1 MALKTRLKLRIRTKM
16 ILTLSGLSLLPL
28 ILFMLIWYFTMKD
41 LNGKVEG
48 RLIGEAKKDLVR
60 LVEDQASIT
69 SAMLD
74 KIKTETHMMAQ
85 LTADFWISRNAESR
99 RSYSSYSL
107 APDVSINN
115 EVRTEL
121 KRLGTLDDFFVNIH
135 KNDPNLFRTYIATE
149 SGVFRGYPWDLA
161 TDAPLL
167 FSLDVKLE
175 DDLKNGRI
183 PQDLQR
189 RLKLSPNAGISVSAK
204 EVASEWLI
212 TDLDND
218 RTYSVR
224 KEGDELRVYDET
236 DASLLTIDMN
246 SKGDLRD
253 GKIPHEL
260 KEQFENKGL
269 KLSSDAKVSSS
280 TKGKVSEWLI
290 TDANNGRIYS
300 VREEE
305 GRLNIYEEY
314 DPRIRPWYRRAK
326 GLSKGKI
333 SWEKYINWSAEGVP
347 FSIELEFEDTL
358 SKKVV
363 TFELLQRFRKAD
375 RLLSESATV
384 SIEKDGVWHVMNN
397 WSYTIR
403 KGYTL
408 NIYDDMGAKL
418 KLFNIGLEFEND
430 LSKSVVTPELL
441 QRFRKADRLLS
452 ENATVSIEKDGVWHV
467 MDNWDYTIRKEDAL
481 NVYSAYIL
489 TCSEPVFA
497 PDGKNII
504 GVVAADITLD
514 AVSRRIIRTPD
525 DIEGYAFLMDQD
537 GNVIDQEKSD
547 MFIPQKRRDIVKN
560 PPHRDRQ
567 PIKYKDEKGEKN
579 YVAYAPITC
588 IQSSVNSSP
597 WVLGIVMEEKEM
609 IRVAES
615 VKRSMNYTQAL
626 LIGLFIVILLAVSDI
641 AYRMS
646 RRITKPILD
655 LDEGAKIVGGG
666 NLDYQLEV
674 RTGDEIEDL
683 ANAFSKMTSD
693 LKAYMKD
700 LEETTAAREHIQSE
714 LRIASEIQAS
724 MLPRTFPPFPDRKE
738 FDIFATMEPAKEVGG
753 DFYDFF
759 FIDEDKLCFLIG
771 DVSGKGVPAALF
783 MAISRILLKTEAQRG
798 IPPDEILYNVN
809 NTLCPENDA
818 SMFVTLFCVILNAE
832 TGEIQFANAGHNPPL
847 VNANGEGFEFIQLSK
862 SFVVGPMPD
871 TEYKSQKL
879 TLKPN
884 DTIFLYTDGVTE
896 AMNPDSQLFSD
907 ERLKECL
914 SGLKDKDVEEIIHAV
929 REQIAEFAQG
939 ALQSDDI
946 TMLALRYNG

>member
-28 ILFMLIWYFTMKD
+28 ILFMIIWYFTMKNLD
-41 LNGKVEG
+41 GKVEA
-48 RLIGEAKKDLVR
+48 RLIEEAKKDLAR

-69 SAMLD
+69 NAMLD
-74 KIKTETHMMAQ
+74 KIKTETHMMSQ
-85 LTADFWISRNAESR
+85 LAADLWIGRNVEPR

-115 EVRTEL
+115 KVRTEL
-121 KRLGTLDDFFVNIH
+121 KQLGNLDDFFVTVH

-167 FSLDVKLE
+167 FSLDVRLE
-175 DDLKNGRI
+175 DDLKKGKI

-189 RLKLSPNAGISVSAK
+189 RLRLSSNAGISFPA
-204 EVASEWLI
+204 EEGISEWLI
-212 TDLDND
+212 TDLYNEQ
-218 RTYSVR
+218 TYSIR

-236 DASLLTIDMN
+236 DAALLTIDMN

-253 GKIPHEL
+253 GKIPHGL
-260 KEQFENKGL
+260 KEQLEAKGI
-269 KLSSDAKVSSS
+269 KLSPDARVSFSA
-280 TKGKVSEWLI
+280 KGKEKWLI
-290 TDANNGRIYS
+290 TDEDNGRVYS

-305 GRLNIYEEY
+305 SMLNIYEEY
-314 DPRIRPWYRRAK
+314 DPRIRPWYMSAK
-326 GLSKGKI
+326 KLSKGEV

-347 FSIELEFEDTL
+347 FSIELEFEDAL
-358 SKKVV
+358 NKKVV
-363 TFELLQRFRKAD
+363 TPKLLQSFEKAD
-375 RLLSESATV
+375 RPLSGSAAV

-403 KGYTL
+403 KGDTL

-418 KLFNIGLEFEND
+418 FDIVLEFEND
-430 LSKSVVTPELL
+430 LNKKVVTPELR
-441 QRFRKADRLLS
+441 QRFRKEEKTLS
-452 ENATVSIEKDGVWHV
+452 ENATVSVEEDSIWCITDKGKI
-467 MDNWDYTIRKEDAL
+467 YTIKKEDAL
-481 NVYSAYIL
+481 NVYNAYIL

-497 PDGKNII
+497 PDGKNI

-514 AVSRRIIRTPD
+514 AVSRRIIRTPENV
-525 DIEGYAFLMDQD
+525 EGYAFLMDQD

-547 MFIPQKRRDIVKN
+547 MCIPTVEEDAVKKIYAGESQIVEC
-560 PPHRDRQ
+560 
-567 PIKYKDEKGEKN
+567 EKGVKN

-588 IQSSVNSSP
+588 MQSSVNSSP

-615 VKRSMNYTQAL
+615 VKRSMNYTQVL
-626 LIGLFIVILLAVSDI
+626 LISLFIAILLAVSDI

-655 LDEGAKIVGGG
+655 LDEGAKIVGSG

-674 RTGDEIEDL
+674 GTGDEIEDL
-683 ANAFSKMTSD
+683 ANAFNKMTSD
-693 LKAYMKD
+693 LKAYMRD
-700 LEETTAAREHIQSE
+700 LEETTAARERIQSE

-783 MAISRILLKTEAQRG
+783 MAISRILLKTEALRV

-809 NTLCPENDA
+809 NTLCPDNDA

-832 TGEIQFANAGHNPPL
+832 TGEMQFANAGHNPPL
-847 VNANGEGFEFIQLSK
+847 INANGEGFEFIQLPK

-871 TEYKSQKL
+871 TKYKFQKL
-879 TLKPN
+879 TLRPN

-914 SGLKDKDVEEIIHAV
+914 SGLKDKDVKEIISAV

-946 TMLALRYNG
+946 TMLALKYNG

>member
-16 ILTLSGLSLLPL
+16 IITLSGLSLLPL
-28 ILFMLIWYFTMKD
+28 ILFMLIWYFTMKN
-41 LNGKVEG
+41 LNAKVEE
-48 RLIGEAKKDLVR
+48 RLIEEAKKDLVR

-74 KIKTETHMMAQ
+74 KIETETHMMAR
-85 LTADFWISRNAESR
+85 LAAEFWISCNAKSR

-107 APDVSINN
+107 APDVSIND

-121 KRLGTLDDFFVNIH
+121 KRLGNLDDFFVNVH
-135 KNDPNLFRTYIATE
+135 KNDPNLFRSYIATE
-149 SGVFRGYPWDLA
+149 SGMFRGYPWDLA

-167 FSLDVKLE
+167 FSPDVRLE
-175 DDLKNGRI
+175 DDLKNEKI
-183 PQDLQR
+183 PQDLERQ
-189 RLKLSPNAGISVSAK
+189 LKLSPNAGISFPA
-204 EVASEWLI
+204 EEGISEWLI
-212 TDLDND
+212 TDVDND

-246 SKGDLRD
+246 SKGDLID
-253 GKIPHEL
+253 GKIPQEL
-260 KEQFENKGL
+260 QRQLEDKGI
-269 KLSSDAKVSSS
+269 KLPPDARVSFPA
-280 TKGKVSEWLI
+280 KGEGKWLI
-290 TDANNGRIYS
+290 TDEDNGRVYS

-305 GRLNIYEEY
+305 GKLNIYEEY
-314 DPRIRPWYRRAK
+314 DPRIRPWYRSAK
-326 GLSKGKI
+326 ELSEGEI
-333 SWEKYINWSAEGVP
+333 SWEKYINWNAEGVP
-347 FSIELEFEDTL
+347 FSIEPEFEDTL
-358 SKKVV
+358 NQKVI
-363 TFELLQRFRKAD
+363 TPELLQSFRKAD
-375 RLLSESATV
+375 RLLSGSATV
-384 SIEKDGVWHVMNN
+384 SIEKDGVWHVMND
-397 WSYTIR
+397 WSYTI
-403 KGYTL
+403 K
-408 NIYDDMGAKL
+408 K
-418 KLFNIGLEFEND
+418 
-430 LSKSVVTPELL
+430 
-441 QRFRKADRLLS
+441 
-452 ENATVSIEKDGVWHV
+452 ENALK
-467 MDNWDYTIRKEDAL
+467 
-481 NVYSAYIL
+481 VYNAYIL

-497 PDGKNII
+497 PGGKKII

-514 AVSRRIIRTPD
+514 AVSRRIIRTPED
-525 DIEGYAFLMDQD
+525 VEGYAFLMDQD

-547 MFIPQKRRDIVKN
+547 MFIPQEQERRNIVKN
-560 PPHRDRQ
+560 LSDREQ
-567 PIKYKDEKGEKN
+567 PIGYDEKGEKS
-579 YVAYAPITC
+579 YAAYAPIAC
-588 IQSSVNSSP
+588 IQSSANSSP

-609 IRVAES
+609 IKVAES
-615 VKRSMNYTQAL
+615 VKGSMNYTQVI

-655 LDEGAKIVGGG
+655 LDEGAKIVGSG
-666 NLDYQLEV
+666 NLGYQLEV

-683 ANAFSKMTSD
+683 ANAFNKMTGD

-700 LEETTAAREHIQSE
+700 LEETTAARERIQSE

-759 FIDEDKLCFLIG
+759 FIDENKLCFLIG

-783 MAISRILLKTEAQRG
+783 MAISRILLKTEALRG
-798 IPPDEILYNVN
+798 IPPDKILYNVN
-809 NTLCPENDA
+809 NTLCPDNDA

-847 VNANGEGFEFIQLSK
+847 VNANGRGFEFIHLPK

-884 DTIFLYTDGVTE
+884 DIIFLYTDGVTE

-907 ERLKECL
+907 ERLKEFL
-914 SGLKDKDVEEIIHAV
+914 SGLKDKDVKEIIRAV

-946 TMLALRYNG
+946 TMLALKYNG